1 MIIQKKGEPRA
12 HYPLRVAAAFIEQSP
27 MIEGYLINY
36 DGATCDGGC
45 LWDDI
50 HKELDSLDFFE
61 GLNDKYKDEFKLEN
75 QLTLANQRI
84 LELMEENKKLRKK

>member
-12 HYPLRVAAAFIEQSP
+12 HYLLRVAAAFIEQSP
-27 MIEGYLINY
+27 IVQEYLIDY

-50 HKELDSLDFFE
+50 NNELDSLDFFE
-61 GLNDKYKDEFKLEN
+61 GLNNKYKYEFKLEN

-84 LELMEENKKLRKK
+84 LELMKENDKLRNE